1 MKVEK
6 LWATPDA
13 ERMIAR
19 CARVSAEDPDKAE
32 YEKLLSYMIRH
43 GHWSPFDMSCLCVEV
58 TTSRAIAHQFI
69 RHTSQ
74 RFPEEFHYQEFSQR
88 YAEVVDFEPV
98 TPRRQDTKN
107 RQNSIDDLSPEDKAF
122 FAEGAANI
130 ERITFDFYQ
139 QCLKRTIAKETA
151 RMYLPESVQTKFNT
165 VASCRSWI
173 HYLKAR
179 LDPSTQAEHREVAEA
194 IVPIFK
200 QEFPTVFT
208 AMGWV

>member
-19 CARVSAEDPDKAE
+19 CARVSAEDPNKAE
-32 YEKLLSYMIRH
+32 YGKLVRYMIEH
-43 GHWSPFDMSCLCVEV
+43 GHWSPFDMAYLCVEI

-74 RFPEEFHYQEFSQR
+74 RFPEEMHYQEFSQR
-88 YAEVVDFEPV
+88 YAEVVDFEKIE
-98 TPRRQDTKN
+98 PRRQDTKN
-107 RQNSIDDLSPEDKAF
+107 RQNSIDDLSADTKGEFQKR
-122 FAEGAANI
+122 AAQH
-130 ERITFDFYQ
+130 EADALAFYQ
-139 QCLKRTIAKETA
+139 WSLSQGIAKECA
-151 RMYLPESVQTKFNT
+151 RFYLPESVQSRFNA

-179 LDPSTQAEHREVAEA
+179 TDPSTQAEHREVAQA
-194 IVPIFK
+194 ILPMFI
-200 QEFPTVFT
+200 QEFPEVSQ